1 MTIDAINALADEDF
15 VGRFGFLFEHSPWI
29 VIEAGKRRPFADLA
43 AMETAMADVV
53 AEAHVH
59 DQIKLLRA
67 HPELA
72 SKAAIDKRLTDASNA
87 EQASAGLDRLSP
99 DEFDR
104 FHDLNRRYR
113 ERFGFPFIICVRLT
127 DKQGIL
133 AAMRQ
138 RLGHD
143 EAQEIAAAHA
153 EIGKIVHLRLMDVV
167 E

>member
-1 MTIDAINALADEDF
+1 MTIDAINALTDEDF
-15 VGRFGFLFEHSPWI
+15 AGRFGFLFEHSPWI
-29 VIEAGKRRPFADLA
+29 VIEAGKRRPFADRA
-43 AMETAMADVV
+43 AMEAAMAAVV

-87 EQASAGLDRLSP
+87 EQASAGLDRLSQT
-99 DEFDR
+99 EFER
-104 FHDLNRRYR
+104 FHDLNRAYR
-113 ERFGFPFIICVRLT
+113 ERFGFPFILCVRLT

-133 AAMRQ
+133 AAMQ
-138 RLGHD
+138 HRLLHD
-143 EAQEIAAAHA
+143 EATEIATALD
-153 EIGKIVHLRLMDVV
+153 EIGKIVHLRLMDAV